1 MSSIQIN
8 NVTKRFGDFTA
19 VEDLSLDIEEGEFVA
34 LLGPSGCGK
43 TTTMNMIAGIE
54 DISEGSILFDGQ
66 DLSSTRIQDRNI
78 GFVFQNYAIFTHLSV
93 YRNLSYGLEVKKI
106 NKSEVDSRVR
116 AMADRMSITH
126 RLEQPASSLSVNEM
140 QKLAIGR
147 SAIVEPRIFL
157 LDEPLSN
164 LDAGFRAYMRAEL
177 KVLQHEFGQTMIY
190 VTHDQIEAM
199 SLADKIAIIDQGKL
213 MQYGSPL
220 DIYNSPDNRFVAN
233 FIGSPGMNLI
243 DGKLREEKSQLKLM
257 VHGGA
262 EIPLKGQVKS
272 NFTSDGSV
280 HSGSFGI
287 RPQDIY
293 FGDKR
298 SSNDIEMKGIV
309 DVLERVG
316 PKRIVH
322 LQVSETNFIA
332 FDDQDQLKLGEKVSF
347 FLPSEKSMAFDH
359 SLIKNIKINKPLMI
373 AGNIQL
379 NDNLENYKKI
389 ADIID
394 ISGGLETSGLKDKSK
409 IDIFLNKVKEIHNET

>member
-19 VEDLSLDIEEGEFVA
+19 VEDLSLDIKEGEFVA

-93 YRNLSYGLEVKKI
+93 YKNLSYGLEVKKI
-106 NKSEVDSRVR
+106 DKSDIDTRVR

-164 LDAGFRAYMRAEL
+164 LGAGFRAYMRAEL

-233 FIGSPGMNLI
+233 FIGSPRMNLI

-280 HSGSFGI
+280 QSGSFGI

-316 PKRIVH
+316 PKRIAH

-347 FLPSEKSMAFDH
+347 FLPSEKSMAFD
-359 SLIKNIKINKPLMI
+359 
-373 AGNIQL
+373 
-379 NDNLENYKKI
+379 EV
-389 ADIID
+389 
-394 ISGGLETSGLKDKSK
+394 SGRRLGV
-409 IDIFLNKVKEIHNET
+409 I

>member
-93 YRNLSYGLEVKKI
+93 YKNLSYGLEVKKI

-347 FLPSEKSMAFDH
+347 FLPSGKSMAFD
-359 SLIKNIKINKPLMI
+359 
-373 AGNIQL
+373 
-379 NDNLENYKKI
+379 EV
-389 ADIID
+389 
-394 ISGGLETSGLKDKSK
+394 SGRRLGV
-409 IDIFLNKVKEIHNET
+409 I

>member
-19 VEDLSLDIEEGEFVA
+19 VEDMCLDIEEGEFVA

-43 TTTMNMIAGIE
+43 TTTMNMIAGLE
-54 DISEGSILFDGQ
+54 DVTEGSILFDGQ
-66 DLSSTRIQDRNI
+66 DLSGTKIQDRNI

-93 YRNLSYGLEVKKI
+93 YKNLSYGLEVKK
-106 NKSEVDSRVR
+106 VDKAEIDRRVK
-116 AMADRMSITH
+116 AMADRMSISH
-126 RLEQPASSLSVNEM
+126 RLDQPASSLSVNEM

-220 DIYNSPDNRFVAN
+220 EIYNNPANRFVAN
-233 FIGSPGMNLI
+233 FVGSPRMNLI
-243 DGKLREEKSQLKLM
+243 DGELREERGTLRLM

-262 EIPLKGQVKS
+262 EIPLSGQVRS
-272 NFTSDGSV
+272 EFSSDTKV

-293 FGDKR
+293 FGARRAED
-298 SSNDIEMKGIV
+298 DIEMHGTV
-309 DVLERVG
+309 EVLERVG
-316 PKRIVH
+316 PKRLAY
-322 LQVSETNFIA
+322 LQVLETMFLAI
-332 FDDQDQLKLGEKVSF
+332 DDQDQLNVGDEVPF
-347 FLPSEKSMAFDH
+347 YMPPAKSLAFD
-359 SLIKNIKINKPLMI
+359 L
-373 AGNIQL
+373 A
-379 NDNLENYKKI
+379 
-389 ADIID
+389 
-394 ISGGLETSGLKDKSK
+394 SGRRLGG
-409 IDIFLNKVKEIHNET
+409 

>member
-1 MSSIQIN
+1 MSSIQIQ

-19 VEDLSLDIEEGEFVA
+19 VDDISIDIEEGEFVA

-43 TTTMNMIAGIE
+43 TTTMNMIAGLE
-54 DISEGSILFDGQ
+54 DVTEGAIKFDGQ
-66 DLSSTRIQDRNI
+66 DLGHIRIQDRNI

-93 YRNLSYGLEVKKI
+93 YKNLSYGLEVKKVE
-106 NKSEVDSRVR
+106 KSEIDRRVK
-116 AMADRMSITH
+116 AMAERMSITH
-126 RLEQPASSLSVNEM
+126 RLDQPAASLSVNEM

-213 MQYGSPL
+213 MQYGAPL
-220 DIYNSPDNRFVAN
+220 NIYNSPQNRFVAN
-233 FIGSPGMNLI
+233 FVGSPRMNLV
-243 DGKLREEKSQLKLM
+243 DGELRQERGELHLM
-257 VHGGA
+257 LHGGA
-262 EIPLKGQVKS
+262 EIPLSGQVKAD
-272 NFTSDGSV
+272 FTSDAKV

-298 SSNDIEMKGIV
+298 VDHDIPMHGKVE
-309 DVLERVG
+309 VLERVG
-316 PKRIVH
+316 PKRLAY
-322 LQVSETNFIA
+322 LQVQETMFLA
-332 FDDQDQLKLGEKVSF
+332 FDDQAQLKVGDDVPF
-347 FLPSEKSMAFDH
+347 YLPSDASMAFD
-359 SLIKNIKINKPLMI
+359 LGTGRRL
-373 AGNIQL
+373 
-379 NDNLENYKKI
+379 
-389 ADIID
+389 
-394 ISGGLETSGLKDKSK
+394 GGQ
-409 IDIFLNKVKEIHNET
+409 

>member
-19 VEDLSLDIEEGEFVA
+19 VEDLSLDIKEGEFVA

-43 TTTMNMIAGIE
+43 TTTMNMIAGLE

-93 YRNLSYGLEVKKI
+93 YKNLSYGLEVKKI
-106 NKSEVDSRVR
+106 NKTDIDSRVR

-126 RLEQPASSLSVNEM
+126 RLDQKASSLSVNEM

-164 LDAGFRAYMRAEL
+164 LDASFRAYMRTEL
-177 KVLQHEFGQTMIY
+177 KVLQHELGQTMIY

-199 SLADKIAIIDQGKL
+199 SLADKIAIIDEGKL

-220 DIYNSPDNRFVAN
+220 DIYNSPHNRFVAN
-233 FIGSPGMNLI
+233 FIGSPRMNLI
-243 DGKLREEKSQLKLM
+243 DGELRQHEDELKL
-257 VHGGA
+257 VISGGA
-262 EIPLKGQVKS
+262 EISLNGQIKS
-272 NFTSDGSV
+272 DFKSDGRV
-280 HSGSFGI
+280 HTGSFGI

-316 PKRIVH
+316 PKRIAH

-332 FDDQDQLKLGEKVSF
+332 FDDQDQLKLGDEVPFYLASD
-347 FLPSEKSMAFDH
+347 KSMAFDVV
-359 SLIKNIKINKPLMI
+359 
-373 AGNIQL
+373 
-379 NDNLENYKKI
+379 
-389 ADIID
+389 
-394 ISGGLETSGLKDKSK
+394 SGRRLGV
-409 IDIFLNKVKEIHNET
+409 I